1 VGCGGIKWGS
11 ILKPQINRMF
21 IGEYHISIDD
31 KGRVSVPVKY
41 REALKSGAVVTRGL
55 DTSLFLMTHDA
66 WVSLSQ
72 KLADLP
78 LGAKEARAFT
88 RFMLAGAMEV
98 ELDRAGRFLI
108 PEYLRN
114 FAGLKKGAVIV
125 GVQNRLEI
133 WDAGLWAAYTKEA
146 EVSAEII
153 AQNLGV

>member
-1 VGCGGIKWGS
+1 
-11 ILKPQINRMF
+11 MF

-55 DTSLFLMTHDA
+55 DASLFVMTRDA
-66 WVSLSQ
+66 WDSLSQ

-88 RFMLAGAMEV
+88 RFMLAGAMEL
-98 ELDRAGRFLI
+98 ELDKAGRFLI

-114 FAGLKKGAVIV
+114 FAGLKKNAVIV

-133 WDAGLWAAYTKEA
+133 WDAAAWQAYTKEA
-146 EVSAEII
+146 EASAEAI